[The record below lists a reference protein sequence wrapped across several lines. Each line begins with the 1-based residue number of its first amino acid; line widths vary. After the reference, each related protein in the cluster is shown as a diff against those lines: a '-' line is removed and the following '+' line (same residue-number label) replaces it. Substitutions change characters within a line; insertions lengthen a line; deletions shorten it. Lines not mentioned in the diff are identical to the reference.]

1 MVLPQKTWATLGS
14 LAQKLQF
21 CTEFWQP
28 LRGFVY
34 NSKSQKRK
42 NRTTI
47 TKLNAM
53 TKKLATLVA
62 MLACCVFG
70 ALAQRVATTPVTD
83 VQTGDYLL
91 LVHSGKTAADGSWAY
106 INTSTSNKNR
116 VSTDAASLGTTA
128 YAGSKIENSA
138 YIWHVEKQSDGKIT
152 IQSVAQKTYW
162 PTAKGYYEKDYY
174 PAHITTGSSAN
185 AFELI
190 ALSDGCFALKST
202 TSVTNL
208 FGNKVNST
216 PTIYVVNNNNSQ
228 IGYYGGYD
236 DSKIES
242 QSEIARVEFYPLQA
256 FTELTYNYVFDGKV
270 RESVKVNAVDG
281 EEYPTPTTAISL
293 PDFIAAPTLKP
304 EGIYHDGAATSYNL
318 QLASTLPFTLSTDA
332 NRVYYYLAAG
342 AGTEG
347 RTMLYAN
354 GNSLKL
360 RAEAQANNLT
370 AMRNDLWYV
379 TGNPFDGLKFHNVG
393 SGTTAMSKI
402 ALSDITELGLSPAGG
417 GHDTWKIYKI
427 SDNAFGLYAKDW
439 KKTNVAWKLNDSKV
453 SFEKIDASAPNTS
466 DAFAFQAIE
475 ATYVLPLHDSEA
487 DDAAFATTCAPFNFA
502 IEGDDVKAYAG
513 KLSADGKELDMKEIE
528 GNVPANQGVILKAAM
543 GVSEVTVKVVNTADA
558 IDNDLKGTN
567 DEMTDLSQVYVF
579 GRDKV
584 THHVGFYNASGDD
597 ALPANRAYLNKP
609 AQEAVNAV
617 AMNFGNGMVTN
628 INTAISAQSAD
639 NAPIYDLSGRR
650 VQRTVKG
657 SLYIKGGRK
666 FMAQ

>member
-1 MVLPQKTWATLGS
+1 
-14 LAQKLQF
+14 
-21 CTEFWQP
+21 
-28 LRGFVY
+28 
-34 NSKSQKRK
+34 
-42 NRTTI
+42 
-47 TKLNAM
+47 M

-70 ALAQRVATTPVTD
+70 ALAQRVATTPATD

-91 LVHSGKTAADGSWAY
+91 LVHSDKTAADGSWAY
-106 INTSTSNKNR
+106 INTSNKNR

-128 YAGSKIENSA
+128 YAGSKIENNA

-162 PTAKGYYEKDYY
+162 PTAKGRKDSDYY
-174 PAHITTGSSAN
+174 PQHITTSSSAN

-190 ALSDGCFALKST
+190 ALSDGFALKST
-202 TSVTNL
+202 TSITNWRGQVT
-208 FGNKVNST
+208 ST
-216 PTIYVVNNNNSQ
+216 PSIYVVNNDNSQ
-228 IGYYGGYD
+228 IGYHGGYD

-242 QSEIARVEFYPLQA
+242 TGEIARVEFYLLQA
-256 FTELTYNYVFDGKV
+256 FTELTYNYWFDGKV
-270 RESVKVNAVDG
+270 RTSVKVNAVDG

-304 EGIYHDGAATSYNL
+304 EGIYHDGAATSYDL

-354 GNSLKL
+354 GKDLNL
-360 RAEAQANNLT
+360 RAEAQADNLT

-379 TGNPFDGLKFHNVG
+379 TGNPYDGLQFHNVG
-393 SGTTAMSKI
+393 SGSTAQSQAIISTITKLWLSSVAGKDKWNIKKLSDTTFSLYSNDLAWKFDGSKI
-402 ALSDITELGLSPAGG
+402 A
-417 GHDTWKIYKI
+417 
-427 SDNAFGLYAKDW
+427 F
-439 KKTNVAWKLNDSKV
+439 
-453 SFEKIDASAPNTS
+453 SAPNTS

-475 ATYVLPLHDSEA
+475 PTYVLPLHDSEA

-502 IEGDDVKAYAG
+502 IVGDDVKAYVG
-513 KLSADGKELDMKEIE
+513 KLSADGKELNMNEIE

-584 THHVGFYNASGDD
+584 TRHVGFYTAAGDAS
-597 ALPANRAYLNKP
+597 LPANRAYLDKP
-609 AQEAVNAV
+609 AQEAANAV
-617 AMNFGNGMVTN
+617 AMNFGDGTVTN
-628 INTAISAQSAD
+628 VNTAISVQSTD

>member
-1 MVLPQKTWATLGS
+1 
-14 LAQKLQF
+14 
-21 CTEFWQP
+21 
-28 LRGFVY
+28 
-34 NSKSQKRK
+34 
-42 NRTTI
+42 
-47 TKLNAM
+47 M

-83 VQTGDYLL
+83 VQTGVYMLRMKSDRIP
-91 LVHSGKTAADGSWAY
+91 GADGAWVYYKDKDSHAY
-106 INTSTSNKNR
+106 GESDNTALKVVTENPLSEDHYNYLWR
-116 VSTDAASLGTTA
+116 VVRKD
-128 YAGSKIENSA
+128 
-138 YIWHVEKQSDGKIT
+138 DGKIT
-152 IQSVAQKTYW
+152 IQSFTANTYWAKAKGGQPSLGLKDNNKWVPNDFPMSETENAFTLEQNGNSGYKLKTYS
-162 PTAKGYYEKDYY
+162 TRTYYSGFTKKSEEKEVYVVDNVNM
-174 PAHITTGSSAN
+174 SNSDKAN
-185 AFELI
+185 A
-190 ALSDGCFALKST
+190 AH
-202 TSVTNL
+202 N
-208 FGNKVNST
+208 
-216 PTIYVVNNNNSQ
+216 
-228 IGYYGGYD
+228 IGYQQTSATRSD
-236 DSKIES
+236 ITF
-242 QSEIARVEFYPLQA
+242 EFYEVTQFPEKVS
-256 FTELTYNYVFDGKV
+256 FTYNYLYDGVSKKTEKFDTYTYKPYP
-270 RESVKVNAVDG
+270 AV
-281 EEYPTPTTAISL
+281 TV
-293 PDFIAAPTLKP
+293 PDFIKANAPEGEIKP
-304 EGIYHDGAATSYNL
+304 EDNGATINIEC
-318 QLASTLPFTLSTDA
+318 TPDLPFTLSTDA

-354 GNSLKL
+354 GKDLKL
-360 RAEAQANNLT
+360 RAEAQADNLT

-379 TGNPFDGLKFHNVG
+379 TGNPYDGLQFHNVG
-393 SGTTAMSKI
+393 SGTTAMSKL
-402 ALSDITELGLSPAGG
+402 ALSNITELGVSPGVGG

-439 KKTNVAWKLNDSKV
+439 KKTNVAWKLNGSEV
-453 SFEKIDASAPNTS
+453 SFEKIDANAPNTS

-475 ATYVLPLHDSEA
+475 ATYVLPLHDSKA
-487 DDAAFATTCAPFNFA
+487 DNAAFATTCAPFNFA
-502 IEGDDVKAYAG
+502 IVGDDVKAYAG

-567 DEMTDLSQVYVF
+567 DEMNDLSQVYVF

-584 THHVGFYNASGDD
+584 THHVGFYTAAGDD
-597 ALPANRAYLNKP
+597 PLPANRAYLNKP

-617 AMNFGNGMVTN
+617 AMNFGDGTVTN

>member
-1 MVLPQKTWATLGS
+1 
-14 LAQKLQF
+14 
-21 CTEFWQP
+21 
-28 LRGFVY
+28 
-34 NSKSQKRK
+34 
-42 NRTTI
+42 
-47 TKLNAM
+47 M

-106 INTSTSNKNR
+106 INTSDKNR
-116 VSTDAASLGTTA
+116 VNTDDASLGTTA

-174 PAHITTGSSAN
+174 PAHITTGSSANAN

-354 GNSLKL
+354 GEDLNL
-360 RAEAQANNLT
+360 RAEAQADNLT

-379 TGNPFDGLKFHNVG
+379 TGNPYDGLKFHNVG
-393 SGTTAMSKI
+393 SGTTAQSYAAITSATKLNLSHLWLGGQDNWNIKKLSDTTFSLYSNDLAWKFDGSKI
-402 ALSDITELGLSPAGG
+402 A
-417 GHDTWKIYKI
+417 
-427 SDNAFGLYAKDW
+427 F
-439 KKTNVAWKLNDSKV
+439 
-453 SFEKIDASAPNTS
+453 SAPNTS

-487 DDAAFATTCAPFNFA
+487 DNAAFATTCAPFNFA
-502 IEGDDVKAYAG
+502 IVGDDVKAYAG
-513 KLSADGKELDMKEIE
+513 KLSADGKELDMSEIE

-584 THHVGFYNASGDD
+584 THHVGFYNASGDA

-617 AMNFGNGMVTN
+617 AMNFGDGMVTN

>member
-1 MVLPQKTWATLGS
+1 
-14 LAQKLQF
+14 
-21 CTEFWQP
+21 
-28 LRGFVY
+28 
-34 NSKSQKRK
+34 
-42 NRTTI
+42 
-47 TKLNAM
+47 M

-91 LVHSGKTAADGSWAY
+91 LVHSDKTAADGSWAY
-106 INTSTSNKNR
+106 INTSNKNR

-128 YAGSKIENSA
+128 YAGSKIENNA

-162 PTAKGYYEKDYY
+162 PTARGYYEKDYY

-190 ALSDGCFALKST
+190 ALSDGFALKST
-202 TSVTNL
+202 TAVTNII
-208 FGNKVNST
+208 GTKVNRT

-228 IGYYGGYD
+228 IGYHGGYD

-242 QSEIARVEFYPLQA
+242 KSEIARVEFYPLQA
-256 FTELTYNYVFDGKV
+256 FTELTYNYVFDGEV
-270 RESVKVNAVDG
+270 RTSVKVNAVDG

-304 EGIYHDGAATSYNL
+304 EGIYHDGAATSYDL
-318 QLASTLPFTLSTDA
+318 ELASTLPFTLSTDA

-354 GNSLKL
+354 GKELKL
-360 RAEAQANNLT
+360 RAEAQADNLT

-379 TGNPFDGLKFHNVG
+379 TGNPYDGLQFHNVG

-439 KKTNVAWKLNDSKV
+439 KKTNVAWKLNGSEV
-453 SFEKIDASAPNTS
+453 SFEKIDANAPNTS

-487 DDAAFATTCAPFNFA
+487 DNAAFATTCAPFNFA
-502 IEGDDVKAYAG
+502 IMGDDVKAYAG

-543 GVSEVTVKVVNTADA
+543 VVSEVTVKVVNTADA

-584 THHVGFYNASGDD
+584 TRHVGFYNASGDA
-597 ALPANRAYLNKP
+597 ALPANRAYLDKP

-617 AMNFGNGMVTN
+617 AMNFGDGMVTN

>member
-1 MVLPQKTWATLGS
+1 
-14 LAQKLQF
+14 
-21 CTEFWQP
+21 
-28 LRGFVY
+28 
-34 NSKSQKRK
+34 
-42 NRTTI
+42 
-47 TKLNAM
+47 M

-174 PAHITTGSSAN
+174 PAHITTGSSANAN

-354 GNSLKL
+354 GNSLEL

-379 TGNPFDGLKFHNVG
+379 TGNPYDGLQFHNVG
-393 SGTTAMSKI
+393 SGTTAVSKI
-402 ALSDITELGLSPAGG
+402 ALSDITELGLSPVGG

-487 DDAAFATTCAPFNFA
+487 DNAAFATTCAPFNFA
-502 IEGDDVKAYAG
+502 IVGDDVKAYAG

-584 THHVGFYNASGDD
+584 TRHVGFYTAAGD
-597 ALPANRAYLNKP
+597 APLPANRAYLNKP

>member
-1 MVLPQKTWATLGS
+1 
-14 LAQKLQF
+14 
-21 CTEFWQP
+21 
-28 LRGFVY
+28 
-34 NSKSQKRK
+34 
-42 NRTTI
+42 
-47 TKLNAM
+47 M

-83 VQTGDYLL
+83 VQTGVYMLRMKSDRIPGTDGAWVYYNGSHAYGESDNTALKVVTENPLSEDHYNYL
-91 LVHSGKTAADGSWAY
+91 W
-106 INTSTSNKNR
+106 R
-116 VSTDAASLGTTA
+116 VVRKD
-128 YAGSKIENSA
+128 
-138 YIWHVEKQSDGKIT
+138 DGKIT
-152 IQSVAQKTYW
+152 IQSFTANTYWAKAKGGQPSLGLKDNNKWVPNDFPMSETENAFTLEQNGNSGYKLKTYS
-162 PTAKGYYEKDYY
+162 TRTYYSGFTKKSEEKEVYVVDNVNM
-174 PAHITTGSSAN
+174 SNSDKAN
-185 AFELI
+185 A
-190 ALSDGCFALKST
+190 AH
-202 TSVTNL
+202 N
-208 FGNKVNST
+208 
-216 PTIYVVNNNNSQ
+216 
-228 IGYYGGYD
+228 IGYQQTSATRSD
-236 DSKIES
+236 ITF
-242 QSEIARVEFYPLQA
+242 EFYEVTQFPEKVS
-256 FTELTYNYVFDGKV
+256 FTYNYLYDGVSKKTEKFDVYTYKPYP
-270 RESVKVNAVDG
+270 AV
-281 EEYPTPTTAISL
+281 TV
-293 PDFIAAPTLKP
+293 PDFIKANAPEGEIKP
-304 EGIYHDGAATSYNL
+304 EDNGTTINIECTPD
-318 QLASTLPFTLSTDA
+318 LPFTLSTDA

-354 GNSLKL
+354 GKDLKL

-379 TGNPFDGLKFHNVG
+379 TGNPYDGLKFHNVG
-393 SGTTAMSKI
+393 SGTTAQSYAAITSATKLNLSHLWLGGQDNWNIKKLSDTTFSLYSNDLAWKFDGSKI
-402 ALSDITELGLSPAGG
+402 A
-417 GHDTWKIYKI
+417 
-427 SDNAFGLYAKDW
+427 F
-439 KKTNVAWKLNDSKV
+439 
-453 SFEKIDASAPNTS
+453 SAPNTS

-475 ATYVLPLHDSEA
+475 ATYVLPLHDSDA
-487 DDAAFATTCAPFNFA
+487 DNAAFATTCAPFNFA
-502 IEGDDVKAYAG
+502 IVGDDVKAYAG

-584 THHVGFYNASGDD
+584 TRHVGFYTAAGDA
-597 ALPANRAYLNKP
+597 ALPANRAYLDKP

-617 AMNFGNGMVTN
+617 AMNFGNGTVTN

>member
-1 MVLPQKTWATLGS
+1 
-14 LAQKLQF
+14 
-21 CTEFWQP
+21 
-28 LRGFVY
+28 
-34 NSKSQKRK
+34 
-42 NRTTI
+42 
-47 TKLNAM
+47 M

-106 INTSTSNKNR
+106 INTSNKNR
-116 VSTDAASLGTTA
+116 VNTDDASLGTTA

-379 TGNPFDGLKFHNVG
+379 TGNPYDGLKFHNVERHN
-393 SGTTAMSKI
+393 STIVCS
-402 ALSDITELGLSPAGG
+402 
-417 GHDTWKIYKI
+417 Y
-427 SDNAFGLYAKDW
+427 
-439 KKTNVAWKLNDSKV
+439 
-453 SFEKIDASAPNTS
+453 
-466 DAFAFQAIE
+466 
-475 ATYVLPLHDSEA
+475 
-487 DDAAFATTCAPFNFA
+487 
-502 IEGDDVKAYAG
+502 
-513 KLSADGKELDMKEIE
+513 
-528 GNVPANQGVILKAAM
+528 
-543 GVSEVTVKVVNTADA
+543 
-558 IDNDLKGTN
+558 
-567 DEMTDLSQVYVF
+567 
-579 GRDKV
+579 
-584 THHVGFYNASGDD
+584 
-597 ALPANRAYLNKP
+597 
-609 AQEAVNAV
+609 
-617 AMNFGNGMVTN
+617 
-628 INTAISAQSAD
+628 
-639 NAPIYDLSGRR
+639 
-650 VQRTVKG
+650 
-657 SLYIKGGRK
+657 YICY
-666 FMAQ
+666 

>member
-1 MVLPQKTWATLGS
+1 
-14 LAQKLQF
+14 
-21 CTEFWQP
+21 
-28 LRGFVY
+28 
-34 NSKSQKRK
+34 
-42 NRTTI
+42 
-47 TKLNAM
+47 M

-70 ALAQRVATTPVTD
+70 ALAQRVATTSVTD

-106 INTSTSNKNR
+106 INTSNQNR
-116 VSTDAASLGTTA
+116 VNTDDASLGTTA

-162 PTAKGYYEKDYY
+162 PTAKGRKDSDYY
-174 PAHITTGSSAN
+174 PQHITTSSRANAN

-190 ALSDGCFALKST
+190 ALSDGFALKST
-202 TSVTNL
+202 TSITNWRGQVT
-208 FGNKVNST
+208 ST

-242 QSEIARVEFYPLQA
+242 KSEIARVEFYPLQA
-256 FTELTYNYVFDGKV
+256 FTELTYNYVFDGEV
-270 RESVKVNAVDG
+270 RTSVKVNAVDG

-304 EGIYHDGAATSYNL
+304 EGIYHDGAATSYDL

-354 GNSLKL
+354 GKELKL
-360 RAEAQANNLT
+360 RAEAQADNLT

-379 TGNPFDGLKFHNVG
+379 TGNPYDGLQFHNVG
-393 SGTTAMSKI
+393 SGSTAQSQAIISTITKLWLSSVAGKDKWNIKKLSDTTFSLYSNDLAWKFDGSKI
-402 ALSDITELGLSPAGG
+402 A
-417 GHDTWKIYKI
+417 
-427 SDNAFGLYAKDW
+427 F
-439 KKTNVAWKLNDSKV
+439 
-453 SFEKIDASAPNTS
+453 SAPNTS

-475 ATYVLPLHDSEA
+475 ATYVLPLHNSEA
-487 DDAAFATTCAPFNFA
+487 DNAAFATTCAPFNFA
-502 IEGDDVKAYAG
+502 IVGDDVKAYAG

-543 GVSEVTVKVVNTADA
+543 GVSEVTVKVVNTADV

-584 THHVGFYNASGDD
+584 TRHVGFYNASGDA
-597 ALPANRAYLNKP
+597 ALSANRAYLDKP

-650 VQRTVKG
+650 VQHTVKG

>member
-1 MVLPQKTWATLGS
+1 
-14 LAQKLQF
+14 
-21 CTEFWQP
+21 
-28 LRGFVY
+28 
-34 NSKSQKRK
+34 
-42 NRTTI
+42 
-47 TKLNAM
+47 M

-70 ALAQRVATTPVTD
+70 ALAQRVATTSVTD
-83 VQTGDYLL
+83 VKTGDYLL
-91 LVHSGKTAADGSWAY
+91 LVHSDKTAADGSWAY
-106 INTSTSNKNR
+106 INTSNKNR

-128 YAGSKIENSA
+128 YAGSKIENNA

-162 PTAKGYYEKDYY
+162 PTAKGRKDSDYY
-174 PAHITTGSSAN
+174 PQHITTTSSSANAN

-190 ALSDGCFALKST
+190 ALSDGFALKST
-202 TSVTNL
+202 TSITNWRGQVT
-208 FGNKVNST
+208 ST

-256 FTELTYNYVFDGKV
+256 FTELTYNYVFDGEV
-270 RESVKVNAVDG
+270 RASVKVNAVDG

-354 GNSLKL
+354 GNSLEL

-379 TGNPFDGLKFHNVG
+379 TGNPYDGLKFHNVG

-427 SDNAFGLYAKDW
+427 SDNAFGLYDYNNW
-439 KKTNVAWKLNDSKV
+439 VIGSGNVAWKLNGSKI
-453 SFEKIDASAPNTS
+453 SFEKIDANAPNTS

-475 ATYVLPLHDSEA
+475 PTYVLLLHDSEA
-487 DDAAFATTCAPFNFA
+487 DNAAFATTCAPFNFA
-502 IEGDDVKAYAG
+502 IVGDDVKAYAG
-513 KLSADGKELDMKEIE
+513 KLSADGKELDMNEIE

-543 GVSEVTVKVVNTADA
+543 GVNGVTVKVVNTADA

-567 DEMTDLSQVYVF
+567 AEMTDLSQVYVF
-579 GRDKV
+579 GRDKD
-584 THHVGFYNASGDD
+584 TRHVGFYNASGD
-597 ALPANRAYLNKP
+597 APLPANRAYLDKP
-609 AQEAVNAV
+609 AQEAANAV
-617 AMNFGNGMVTN
+617 AMNFGNGTVTN
-628 INTAISAQSAD
+628 VNTAIIAQSAD
-639 NAPIYDLSGRR
+639 NAPVYDLSGRR

>member
-1 MVLPQKTWATLGS
+1 
-14 LAQKLQF
+14 
-21 CTEFWQP
+21 
-28 LRGFVY
+28 
-34 NSKSQKRK
+34 
-42 NRTTI
+42 
-47 TKLNAM
+47 M

-138 YIWHVEKQSDGKIT
+138 YIWHVEKQSDDKIT

-174 PAHITTGSSAN
+174 PAHITTGSSANAN

-256 FTELTYNYVFDGKV
+256 FTELTYNYVFDGVV
-270 RESVKVNAVDG
+270 RASVKVNAVDG
-281 EEYPTPTTAISL
+281 EEYPTTSISL

-304 EGIYHDGAATSYNL
+304 EGIYHDGAATSYDL
-318 QLASTLPFTLSTDA
+318 QLASTLPFTLSTDD
-332 NRVYYYLAAG
+332 NPVYYYLAAG

-347 RTMLYAN
+347 RTMLYADGKELN
-354 GNSLKL
+354 L
-360 RAEAQANNLT
+360 RAEAQADNLT

-379 TGNPFDGLKFHNVG
+379 TGNPYDGLKFHNVG
-393 SGTTAMSKI
+393 SGTTAMSKL
-402 ALSDITELGLSPAGG
+402 ALSDKTELGLSPALGG

-427 SDNAFGLYAKDW
+427 SDKAFGLYSYNNW
-439 KKTNVAWKLNDSKV
+439 FGNVAWKLNGSKI
-453 SFEKIDASAPNTS
+453 SFEKIDANAPNTS

-475 ATYVLPLHDSEA
+475 ANYVFSLHDSEA
-487 DDAAFATTCAPFNFA
+487 DNAAFATTCAPFNFA
-502 IEGDDVKAYAG
+502 IVGDDVKAYAG

-584 THHVGFYNASGDD
+584 TRHVGFYNASGDA

-617 AMNFGNGMVTN
+617 AMNFGDGTVTN
-628 INTAISAQSAD
+628 VNTAISAQSTD
-639 NAPIYDLSGRR
+639 RAPIYDLSGRR

>member
-1 MVLPQKTWATLGS
+1 
-14 LAQKLQF
+14 
-21 CTEFWQP
+21 
-28 LRGFVY
+28 
-34 NSKSQKRK
+34 
-42 NRTTI
+42 
-47 TKLNAM
+47 M

-91 LVHSGKTAADGSWAY
+91 LVHSDKTAADGSWAY
-106 INTSTSNKNR
+106 INTSNKNR

-128 YAGSKIENSA
+128 YAGSKIENNA

-162 PTAKGYYEKDYY
+162 PTAKGRKDSDYY
-174 PAHITTGSSAN
+174 PQHITTTSSSANAN

-190 ALSDGCFALKST
+190 ALSDGFALKST
-202 TSVTNL
+202 TSITNWRGQVT
-208 FGNKVNST
+208 ST

-256 FTELTYNYVFDGKV
+256 FLTYNYVFDGKV
-270 RESVKVNAVDG
+270 RASVKVNAVDG

-304 EGIYHDGAATSYNL
+304 EGIYHDGAATSYDL

-354 GNSLKL
+354 GEDLNL
-360 RAEAQANNLT
+360 RAEAQADNLT

-379 TGNPFDGLKFHNVG
+379 TGNPYDGLKFHNVG
-393 SGTTAMSKI
+393 SGTTAQSYAAITSATKLNLSHLWLGGQDNWNIKKLSDTTFSLYINDLAWKFDGSKI
-402 ALSDITELGLSPAGG
+402 A
-417 GHDTWKIYKI
+417 
-427 SDNAFGLYAKDW
+427 F
-439 KKTNVAWKLNDSKV
+439 
-453 SFEKIDASAPNTS
+453 SAPNTS

-475 ATYVLPLHDSEA
+475 ATYVLSLHNSEA

-502 IEGDDVKAYAG
+502 IVGDDVKAYAG

-567 DEMTDLSQVYVF
+567 AEMTDLSQVYVF
-579 GRDKV
+579 GRDKD
-584 THHVGFYNASGDD
+584 TRHVGFYTAVGD
-597 ALPANRAYLNKP
+597 APLPANRAYLDKP
-609 AQEAVNAV
+609 AQEAANAV
-617 AMNFGNGMVTN
+617 AMNFGNGMVTK

-650 VQRTVKG
+650 VQHTVKG

>member
-1 MVLPQKTWATLGS
+1 
-14 LAQKLQF
+14 
-21 CTEFWQP
+21 
-28 LRGFVY
+28 
-34 NSKSQKRK
+34 
-42 NRTTI
+42 
-47 TKLNAM
+47 M

-185 AFELI
+185 ANAFELI

-304 EGIYHDGAATSYNL
+304 EGIYHDGAATSYDL

-354 GNSLKL
+354 GNSLEL

-379 TGNPFDGLKFHNVG
+379 TGNPYDGLQFHNVG
-393 SGTTAMSKI
+393 SGTTAVSKI

-487 DDAAFATTCAPFNFA
+487 DNAAFATTCAPFNFA
-502 IEGDDVKAYAG
+502 IVGDDVKAYAG

-567 DEMTDLSQVYVF
+567 AEMTDLSQVYVF

-584 THHVGFYNASGDD
+584 TRHVGFYTAAGD
-597 ALPANRAYLNKP
+597 APLPANRAYLDKP

-617 AMNFGNGMVTN
+617 AMNFGDGMVTN

-639 NAPIYDLSGRR
+639 SAPIYDLSGRR
-650 VQRTVKG
+650 VQHTVKG
-657 SLYIKGGRK
+657 GLYIKGGRK

>member
-1 MVLPQKTWATLGS
+1 
-14 LAQKLQF
+14 
-21 CTEFWQP
+21 
-28 LRGFVY
+28 
-34 NSKSQKRK
+34 
-42 NRTTI
+42 
-47 TKLNAM
+47 M

-91 LVHSGKTAADGSWAY
+91 LVHSDKTAADGSWAY
-106 INTSTSNKNR
+106 INTSHKNR

-138 YIWHVEKQSDGKIT
+138 YIWHVKKQSDGKIT

-162 PTAKGYYEKDYY
+162 PTAEGKNESDYY

-185 AFELI
+185 ANAFELI
-190 ALSDGCFALKST
+190 ALSDGFALKT
-202 TSVTNL
+202 TTTKKAKFVWEKDAVLTA
-208 FGNKVNST
+208 
-216 PTIYVVNNNNSQ
+216 YVVNNDNSR

-242 QSEIARVEFYPLQA
+242 KNEIARVEFYPLQA
-256 FTELTYNYVFDGKV
+256 FTELTYNYVFDGEV
-270 RESVKVNAVDG
+270 RTSVKVNAVDG

-293 PDFIAAPTLKP
+293 PDFIVAPTLKP

-354 GNSLKL
+354 GTDLKL
-360 RAEAQANNLT
+360 RAEAQADNLT

-379 TGNPFDGLKFHNVG
+379 TGNPYDGLQFHNVG
-393 SGTTAMSKI
+393 SGTTAMSYLV
-402 ALSDITELGLSPAGG
+402 LSNQTELWLSPGAGG

-427 SDNAFGLYAKDW
+427 SDNAFGLYSYTKW
-439 KKTNVAWKLNDSKV
+439 IYNGGISYKSGNVAWTIKDSEVK
-453 SFEKIDASAPNTS
+453 FMEIDAKAPNTS
-466 DAFAFQAIE
+466 DAFAFQAVE
-475 ATYVLPLHDSEA
+475 PTYVLPLHNSEA
-487 DDAAFATTCAPFNFA
+487 DNAAFATTCAPFNFA
-502 IEGDDVKAYAG
+502 IVGDDVKAYAG
-513 KLSADGKELDMKEIE
+513 KLSADGKELDMTEIE
-528 GNVPANQGVILKAAM
+528 GNVPANQGVIFKAAM
-543 GVSEVTVKVVNTADA
+543 GVSQVTVKVVNTADA

-579 GRDKV
+579 GLDKV
-584 THHVGFYNASGDD
+584 TRHVGFYTAAGD
-597 ALPANRAYLNKP
+597 APLPANRAYLDKP

-617 AMNFGNGMVTN
+617 AMNFGDGMVTN

-639 NAPIYDLSGRR
+639 NVPIYDLSGRR
-650 VQRTVKG
+650 VQHTVKG

>member
-1 MVLPQKTWATLGS
+1 
-14 LAQKLQF
+14 
-21 CTEFWQP
+21 
-28 LRGFVY
+28 
-34 NSKSQKRK
+34 
-42 NRTTI
+42 
-47 TKLNAM
+47 M

-91 LVHSGKTAADGSWAY
+91 LVHSGKTAANGSWAY
-106 INTSTSNKNR
+106 INTSNQNR
-116 VSTDAASLGTTA
+116 VNTDDASLGTTA

-162 PTAKGYYEKDYY
+162 PTAKGRKDSDYY
-174 PAHITTGSSAN
+174 PQHITTSSSAN

-190 ALSDGCFALKST
+190 ALSDGFALKST
-202 TSVTNL
+202 TSITNWFGQVT
-208 FGNKVNST
+208 ST
-216 PTIYVVNNNNSQ
+216 PTIYVVNNDNSQ

-236 DSKIES
+236 DSKIEGI
-242 QSEIARVEFYPLQA
+242 SEIARVEFYPLQA
-256 FTELTYNYVFDGKV
+256 FLTYNYVFDGKV
-270 RESVKVNAVDG
+270 RASVKVNAVDG

-379 TGNPFDGLKFHNVG
+379 TGNPYDGLKFHNVG
-393 SGTTAMSKI
+393 SGTTAQSYAAITSATELNLSHLWLGGQDNWNIKKLSDTTFSLYSNDLAWKFDGSKI
-402 ALSDITELGLSPAGG
+402 A
-417 GHDTWKIYKI
+417 
-427 SDNAFGLYAKDW
+427 F
-439 KKTNVAWKLNDSKV
+439 
-453 SFEKIDASAPNTS
+453 SAPNTS

-475 ATYVLPLHDSEA
+475 ATYVLPLHNSEA
-487 DDAAFATTCAPFNFA
+487 DNAAFATTCAPFNFA
-502 IEGDDVKAYAG
+502 IVGDDVKAYAG

-543 GVSEVTVKVVNTADA
+543 GVSKVTVKVVNTADA

-584 THHVGFYNASGDD
+584 TRHVGFYNASGDA
-597 ALPANRAYLNKP
+597 ALPANRAYLDKP
-609 AQEAVNAV
+609 AQEAANAV
-617 AMNFGNGMVTN
+617 AMNFGDGTVTN

-657 SLYIKGGRK
+657 GLYIKGGRK

>member
-1 MVLPQKTWATLGS
+1 
-14 LAQKLQF
+14 
-21 CTEFWQP
+21 
-28 LRGFVY
+28 
-34 NSKSQKRK
+34 
-42 NRTTI
+42 
-47 TKLNAM
+47 M

-83 VQTGDYLL
+83 VQTGVYMLRMKSDRIP
-91 LVHSGKTAADGSWAY
+91 GADGAWVYYKDSHAY
-106 INTSTSNKNR
+106 GESDNTALKVVTENPLSEDHYNYLWR
-116 VSTDAASLGTTA
+116 VVRKD
-128 YAGSKIENSA
+128 
-138 YIWHVEKQSDGKIT
+138 DGKIT
-152 IQSVAQKTYW
+152 IQSFTANTYWAKAKGGKPLIGNDDNKWVPNDFPMSETENAFTLEQNGHSGYKLKTYS
-162 PTAKGYYEKDYY
+162 TRTYYSGLSQKSEEKEVYVVDNVNL
-174 PAHITTGSSAN
+174 SNSDKAN
-185 AFELI
+185 AAHNI
-190 ALSDGCFALKST
+190 GYQQTST
-202 TSVTNL
+202 TRSDIT
-208 FGNKVNST
+208 F
-216 PTIYVVNNNNSQ
+216 
-228 IGYYGGYD
+228 
-236 DSKIES
+236 
-242 QSEIARVEFYPLQA
+242 EFYEVTQFPEKVS
-256 FTELTYNYVFDGKV
+256 FTYNYLYDGVSKKTEKFDTYTYKPYP
-270 RESVKVNAVDG
+270 AV
-281 EEYPTPTTAISL
+281 TV
-293 PDFIAAPTLKP
+293 PDFIKANAPEGEIKP
-304 EGIYHDGAATSYNL
+304 EDNGTTINIECTPD
-318 QLASTLPFTLSTDA
+318 LPFTLSTDA

-354 GNSLKL
+354 GKELKL

-379 TGNPFDGLKFHNVG
+379 TGNPYDGLKFHNVG

-427 SDNAFGLYAKDW
+427 SDNAFGLYDYNNW
-439 KKTNVAWKLNDSKV
+439 VIGSGNVAWKLNGSKV

-487 DDAAFATTCAPFNFA
+487 DNAAFATTCAPFDFA
-502 IEGDDVKAYAG
+502 IVGDDVKAYAG

-567 DEMTDLSQVYVF
+567 DEMADLSQVYVF

-584 THHVGFYNASGDD
+584 TRHVGFYNASGDA
-597 ALPANRAYLNKP
+597 ALPANRAYLDKP

-617 AMNFGNGMVTN
+617 VMNFGDGTVTN

>member
-1 MVLPQKTWATLGS
+1 
-14 LAQKLQF
+14 
-21 CTEFWQP
+21 
-28 LRGFVY
+28 
-34 NSKSQKRK
+34 
-42 NRTTI
+42 
-47 TKLNAM
+47 M

-91 LVHSGKTAADGSWAY
+91 LVHSDKTAASGSWAY
-106 INTSTSNKNR
+106 INMSNKNR
-116 VSTDAASLGTTA
+116 VSTDEASLGTTA

-138 YIWHVEKQSDGKIT
+138 YIWHVEKRSDGKIT

-162 PTAKGYYEKDYY
+162 PTAKGRKDSDYY
-174 PAHITTGSSAN
+174 PQHITTSSSAN

-190 ALSDGCFALKST
+190 ALSDGFALKST
-202 TSVTNL
+202 TSITNWRGQVT
-208 FGNKVNST
+208 ST
-216 PTIYVVNNNNSQ
+216 PTIYVVGNNNSQ

-242 QSEIARVEFYPLQA
+242 TSEIARVEFYPLQA
-256 FTELTYNYVFDGKV
+256 FTELTYNYMFDGKV
-270 RESVKVNAVDG
+270 RASVKVNAVDG

-342 AGTEG
+342 TGTEG

-354 GNSLKL
+354 GNSLEL

-379 TGNPFDGLKFHNVG
+379 TGNPYDGLKFHNVG

-427 SDNAFGLYAKDW
+427 SDNAFGLYDYNNW
-439 KKTNVAWKLNDSKV
+439 VIGSGNVAWKLNGSEV
-453 SFEKIDASAPNTS
+453 SFEKIDANAPNTS

-487 DDAAFATTCAPFNFA
+487 DNAAFATTCAPFNFA
-502 IEGDDVKAYAG
+502 IVGDDVKAYAG

-528 GNVPANQGVILKAAM
+528 GNVPANQGVILKVAM

-584 THHVGFYNASGDD
+584 TRHVGFYNASGDA
-597 ALPANRAYLNKP
+597 ALPANRAYLDKP

-628 INTAISAQSAD
+628 INTAISAHGTD

-650 VQRTVKG
+650 VQHTVKG

>member
-1 MVLPQKTWATLGS
+1 
-14 LAQKLQF
+14 
-21 CTEFWQP
+21 
-28 LRGFVY
+28 
-34 NSKSQKRK
+34 
-42 NRTTI
+42 
-47 TKLNAM
+47 M

-70 ALAQRVATTPVTD
+70 ALAQRVATTPETD

-91 LVHSGKTAADGSWAY
+91 LVHSDKTAADGSWAY
-106 INTSTSNKNR
+106 INTSNKNR
-116 VSTDAASLGTTA
+116 VNTDDASLGTTA

-162 PTAKGYYEKDYY
+162 PTAKGYIESDYY

-185 AFELI
+185 ANAFELI
-190 ALSDGCFALKST
+190 ALSDGFALKT
-202 TSVTNL
+202 TTTKKTML
-208 FGNKVNST
+208 AWEKDAT
-216 PTIYVVNNNNSQ
+216 LTAYVVNNNNSQ
-228 IGYYGGYD
+228 IGYHGGYD

-242 QSEIARVEFYPLQA
+242 KSEIARVEFYPLQA

-270 RESVKVNAVDG
+270 RASVKVNAVDG

-304 EGIYHDGAATSYNL
+304 EGIYHDGAALSYDL
-318 QLASTLPFTLSTDA
+318 QLVSTLPFTLSTDA

-360 RAEAQANNLT
+360 RAEAQADNLT

-379 TGNPFDGLKFHNVG
+379 TGNPYDGLKFHNVG
-393 SGTTAMSKI
+393 SGTTAQSQAIISTITKLWLSSAVGTDKWNIKKLSDTTFSLYSNNLAWKFDGSKI
-402 ALSDITELGLSPAGG
+402 A
-417 GHDTWKIYKI
+417 
-427 SDNAFGLYAKDW
+427 F
-439 KKTNVAWKLNDSKV
+439 
-453 SFEKIDASAPNTS
+453 SAPNTS

-502 IEGDDVKAYAG
+502 IVGDDVKAYAG
-513 KLSADGKELDMKEIE
+513 KLSADGKELDMNEIE
-528 GNVPANQGVILKAAM
+528 GNVPANQGVILKASK
-543 GVSEVTVKVVNTADA
+543 GVSKVTVKVVNTADA

-567 DEMTDLSQVYVF
+567 AEMTDLSQVYVF
-579 GRDKV
+579 GRDKD
-584 THHVGFYNASGDD
+584 TRHVGFYTAVGD
-597 ALPANRAYLNKP
+597 APLPANRAYLDKP

-617 AMNFGNGMVTN
+617 AMNFGDGTVTN
-628 INTAISAQSAD
+628 INTAITAQSTD

>member
-1 MVLPQKTWATLGS
+1 
-14 LAQKLQF
+14 
-21 CTEFWQP
+21 
-28 LRGFVY
+28 
-34 NSKSQKRK
+34 
-42 NRTTI
+42 
-47 TKLNAM
+47 M

-91 LVHSGKTAADGSWAY
+91 LVHSDKTAADGSWAY
-106 INTSTSNKNR
+106 INTSNKNR

-128 YAGSKIENSA
+128 YAGSKIENNA

-162 PTAKGYYEKDYY
+162 PTARGYYEKDYY

-190 ALSDGCFALKST
+190 ALSDGFALKST
-202 TSVTNL
+202 TAVTNII
-208 FGNKVNST
+208 GTKVNRT

-228 IGYYGGYD
+228 IGYHGGYD

-242 QSEIARVEFYPLQA
+242 KSEIARVEFYPLQA
-256 FTELTYNYVFDGKV
+256 FTELTYNYVFDGEV
-270 RESVKVNAVDG
+270 RTSVKVNAVDG

-304 EGIYHDGAATSYNL
+304 EGIYHDGAATSYDL

-354 GNSLKL
+354 GKDLNL

-427 SDNAFGLYAKDW
+427 SDNAFGLYGYNNW
-439 KKTNVAWKLNDSKV
+439 LLGSGNVAWKLNGSEV
-453 SFEKIDASAPNTS
+453 SFEKIDASAPNTN

-487 DDAAFATTCAPFNFA
+487 DNAAFATTCAPFNFA
-502 IEGDDVKAYAG
+502 IMGDDVKAYAG

-584 THHVGFYNASGDD
+584 TRHVGFYTAAGD
-597 ALPANRAYLNKP
+597 APLPANRAYLDKP

-657 SLYIKGGRK
+657 GLYIKGGRK

>member
-1 MVLPQKTWATLGS
+1 
-14 LAQKLQF
+14 
-21 CTEFWQP
+21 
-28 LRGFVY
+28 
-34 NSKSQKRK
+34 
-42 NRTTI
+42 
-47 TKLNAM
+47 M

-91 LVHSGKTAADGSWAY
+91 LVHSDKTAADGSWAY
-106 INTSTSNKNR
+106 INTSNKNR

-162 PTAKGYYEKDYY
+162 PTAKGYDKKDYY

-185 AFELI
+185 ANAFELI
-190 ALSDGCFALKST
+190 ALSDGFALKT
-202 TSVTNL
+202 TTTKKTMLVWEKDATL
-208 FGNKVNST
+208 T
-216 PTIYVVNNNNSQ
+216 AYVVSNDNSQ

-256 FTELTYNYVFDGKV
+256 FTELTYNYVFDGEV
-270 RESVKVNAVDG
+270 RASVKVNAVDG

-439 KKTNVAWKLNDSKV
+439 KKTNVAWKLNGSKV
-453 SFEKIDASAPNTS
+453 SFEKIDANAPNTS

-487 DDAAFATTCAPFNFA
+487 DNAAFATTCAPFNFA
-502 IEGDDVKAYAG
+502 IVGDDVKAYAG

-567 DEMTDLSQVYVF
+567 NEMTDLSQVYVF
-579 GRDKV
+579 GRHQV
-584 THHVGFYNASGDD
+584 TRHVGFYTAAGD
-597 ALPANRAYLNKP
+597 APLPANRAYLDKP
-609 AQEAVNAV
+609 AQEAANAV
-617 AMNFGNGMVTN
+617 AMNFGDGTVTN

-639 NAPIYDLSGRR
+639 SAPIYDLSGRR
-650 VQRTVKG
+650 VQHTVKG

>member
-1 MVLPQKTWATLGS
+1 
-14 LAQKLQF
+14 
-21 CTEFWQP
+21 
-28 LRGFVY
+28 
-34 NSKSQKRK
+34 
-42 NRTTI
+42 
-47 TKLNAM
+47 M

-174 PAHITTGSSAN
+174 PAHITTGSSANAN

-354 GNSLKL
+354 GNSLEL

-379 TGNPFDGLKFHNVG
+379 TGNPYDGLQFHNVG
-393 SGTTAMSKI
+393 SGTTAVSKI

-453 SFEKIDASAPNTS
+453 SFEKIDANAPNTS

-475 ATYVLPLHDSEA
+475 ATYVLPLHNSEA
-487 DDAAFATTCAPFNFA
+487 DNAAFATTCAPFNFA
-502 IEGDDVKAYAG
+502 IVGDDVKAYAG

-567 DEMTDLSQVYVF
+567 DEMTDLNQVYVF

-584 THHVGFYNASGDD
+584 TRHVGFYTAAGD
-597 ALPANRAYLNKP
+597 APLPANRAYLNKP

-628 INTAISAQSAD
+628 INTAISAHGAD

-650 VQRTVKG
+650 VQRIVKG

>member
-1 MVLPQKTWATLGS
+1 
-14 LAQKLQF
+14 
-21 CTEFWQP
+21 
-28 LRGFVY
+28 
-34 NSKSQKRK
+34 
-42 NRTTI
+42 
-47 TKLNAM
+47 M

-174 PAHITTGSSAN
+174 PAHITTGSSANAN

-354 GNSLKL
+354 GNSLEL

-379 TGNPFDGLKFHNVG
+379 TGNPYDGLQFHNVG
-393 SGTTAMSKI
+393 SGTTAVSKI

-487 DDAAFATTCAPFNFA
+487 DNAAFATTCAPFNFA
-502 IEGDDVKAYAG
+502 IVGDDVKAYAG
-513 KLSADGKELDMKEIE
+513 KLSADGKELDMSEIE

-543 GVSEVTVKVVNTADA
+543 GVSEVTVKVVNTADV

-584 THHVGFYNASGDD
+584 TRHVGFYNASGNA
-597 ALPANRAYLNKP
+597 ALPANRAYLDKP
-609 AQEAVNAV
+609 AQEAFNAV

-639 NAPIYDLSGRR
+639 NAPIYDLSGCR
-650 VQRTVKG
+650 VQHTVKG

>member
-1 MVLPQKTWATLGS
+1 
-14 LAQKLQF
+14 
-21 CTEFWQP
+21 
-28 LRGFVY
+28 
-34 NSKSQKRK
+34 
-42 NRTTI
+42 
-47 TKLNAM
+47 M

-83 VQTGDYLL
+83 VKTGDYLL
-91 LVHSGKTAADGSWAY
+91 LVHSDKTAADGSWAY
-106 INTSTSNKNR
+106 INTSNKNR

-128 YAGSKIENSA
+128 YAGSKIENNA

-162 PTAKGYYEKDYY
+162 PTARGYYEKDYY

-190 ALSDGCFALKST
+190 ALSDGFALKST
-202 TSVTNL
+202 TAVTNII
-208 FGNKVNST
+208 GTKVNRT

-228 IGYYGGYD
+228 IGYHGGYD

-242 QSEIARVEFYPLQA
+242 KSEIARVEFYPLQA
-256 FTELTYNYVFDGKV
+256 FTELTYNYVFDGEV
-270 RESVKVNAVDG
+270 RTSVKVNAVDG

-354 GNSLKL
+354 GKDLNL

-379 TGNPFDGLKFHNVG
+379 TGNPYDGLQFHNVG
-393 SGTTAMSKI
+393 SGTTAMSYLV
-402 ALSDITELGLSPAGG
+402 LSNQTELRLSPGAGG

-427 SDNAFGLYAKDW
+427 SDNAFGLYSYTKW
-439 KKTNVAWKLNDSKV
+439 IYNGGISYKSGNVAWTIKDSEVK
-453 SFEKIDASAPNTS
+453 FMEIDANAPNTS

-475 ATYVLPLHDSEA
+475 PTYVLPLHDSEA
-487 DDAAFATTCAPFNFA
+487 DNAAFATTCAPFNFA
-502 IEGDDVKAYAG
+502 IVGDDVKAYAG

-567 DEMTDLSQVYVF
+567 AEMTDLSQVYVF
-579 GRDKV
+579 GRDKD
-584 THHVGFYNASGDD
+584 TRHVGFFNAAGDA
-597 ALPANRAYLNKP
+597 ALPANRAYLDKP
-609 AQEAVNAV
+609 AQEAANAV
-617 AMNFGNGMVTN
+617 AMNFGDGTVTN
-628 INTAISAQSAD
+628 INTAISAQSTD

>member
-1 MVLPQKTWATLGS
+1 
-14 LAQKLQF
+14 
-21 CTEFWQP
+21 
-28 LRGFVY
+28 
-34 NSKSQKRK
+34 
-42 NRTTI
+42 
-47 TKLNAM
+47 M

-91 LVHSGKTAADGSWAY
+91 LVHSDKTAADGSWAY
-106 INTSTSNKNR
+106 INTSNKNR

-128 YAGSKIENSA
+128 YAGSKIENNA

-162 PTAKGYYEKDYY
+162 PTARGYYEKDYY

-190 ALSDGCFALKST
+190 ALSDGFALKST
-202 TSVTNL
+202 TAVTNII
-208 FGNKVNST
+208 GTKVNRT

-228 IGYYGGYD
+228 IGYHGGYD

-242 QSEIARVEFYPLQA
+242 KSEIARVEFYPLQA
-256 FTELTYNYVFDGKV
+256 FTELTYNYVFDGEV
-270 RESVKVNAVDG
+270 RTSVKVNAVDD

-304 EGIYHDGAATSYNL
+304 EGIYHDGAATSYDL

-354 GNSLKL
+354 GKDLNL
-360 RAEAQANNLT
+360 RAEAQADNLT

-379 TGNPFDGLKFHNVG
+379 TGNPYDGLKFHNVG
-393 SGTTAMSKI
+393 SGTTAVSLATPSNVTELKLSSKI
-402 ALSDITELGLSPAGG
+402 GTDI
-417 GHDTWKIYKI
+417 WKIYKI
-427 SDNAFGLYAKDW
+427 SDNAFGLYCYGEWVYDRG
-439 KKTNVAWKLNDSKV
+439 NVAWKLNGSKV
-453 SFEKIDASAPNTS
+453 SFEKIDANAPNTS

-487 DDAAFATTCAPFNFA
+487 DNAAFATTCAPFNFA
-502 IEGDDVKAYAG
+502 IVGDDVKAYAG

-579 GRDKV
+579 GRDNV
-584 THHVGFYNASGDD
+584 TRHVGFYAAAGD
-597 ALPANRAYLNKP
+597 APLPANRAYLDKP

-628 INTAISAQSAD
+628 INTAISAYGTD

-650 VQRTVKG
+650 VQHTVKG

>member
-1 MVLPQKTWATLGS
+1 
-14 LAQKLQF
+14 
-21 CTEFWQP
+21 
-28 LRGFVY
+28 
-34 NSKSQKRK
+34 
-42 NRTTI
+42 
-47 TKLNAM
+47 M

-91 LVHSGKTAADGSWAY
+91 LVHSDKTAADGSWAY
-106 INTSTSNKNR
+106 INTSNKNR

-152 IQSVAQKTYW
+152 IQSVAQKTNW
-162 PTAKGYYEKDYY
+162 PTAEGKNESDYY
-174 PAHITTGSSAN
+174 PAHITTGSSVN

-190 ALSDGCFALKST
+190 ALSDGFALKT
-202 TSVTNL
+202 TTTKKAKYIWEKDATL
-208 FGNKVNST
+208 T
-216 PTIYVVNNNNSQ
+216 AYVVNNNNSQ
-228 IGYYGGYD
+228 IGYHGGYD

-242 QSEIARVEFYPLQA
+242 KSEIARVEFYPLQA
-256 FTELTYNYVFDGKV
+256 FTELTYNYWFDGKV
-270 RESVKVNAVDG
+270 RASVKVNAVDG
-281 EEYPTPTTAISL
+281 EEYPTPTTVISL

-304 EGIYHDGAATSYNL
+304 EGIYHDGAATSYDL
-318 QLASTLPFTLSTDA
+318 QLASTLPFTLSTDD

-354 GNSLKL
+354 GEDLKL

-379 TGNPFDGLKFHNVG
+379 TGNPYDGLQFHNVG
-393 SGTTAMSKI
+393 SGTTAMSYLV
-402 ALSDITELGLSPAGG
+402 LSNQTELWLSPGAGG

-427 SDNAFGLYAKDW
+427 SDNAFGLYSYTKW
-439 KKTNVAWKLNDSKV
+439 IYNGGISYKSGNVAWTIKDSKV
-453 SFEKIDASAPNTS
+453 KFMEIDANAPNTS

-475 ATYVLPLHDSEA
+475 PTYVLPLHDSEA
-487 DDAAFATTCAPFNFA
+487 DNAAFATTCAPFNFA
-502 IEGDDVKAYAG
+502 IVGDDVKAYAG

-543 GVSEVTVKVVNTADA
+543 GVSEVTVKVVNTADV

-579 GRDKV
+579 GRDNV
-584 THHVGFYNASGDD
+584 TRHVGFFNAAGNA
-597 ALPANRAYLNKP
+597 ALPANRAYLDKP

-628 INTAISAQSAD
+628 INTAISAHGAD

>member
-1 MVLPQKTWATLGS
+1 
-14 LAQKLQF
+14 
-21 CTEFWQP
+21 
-28 LRGFVY
+28 
-34 NSKSQKRK
+34 
-42 NRTTI
+42 
-47 TKLNAM
+47 M

-91 LVHSGKTAADGSWAY
+91 LVHSDKTAADGSWAY
-106 INTSTSNKNR
+106 INTSNKNR

-162 PTAKGYYEKDYY
+162 PTAKGRKDSDYY
-174 PAHITTGSSAN
+174 PQHITTTSSSANAN

-190 ALSDGCFALKST
+190 ALSDGFALKST
-202 TSVTNL
+202 TSITNWRGQVT
-208 FGNKVNST
+208 ST
-216 PTIYVVNNNNSQ
+216 PTIYVVNNDNSR

-242 QSEIARVEFYPLQA
+242 KSEIARVEFYPLQA
-256 FTELTYNYVFDGKV
+256 FTELTYDYVFDGKV

-354 GNSLKL
+354 GKDLKL
-360 RAEAQANNLT
+360 RAEAQAGNLT

-379 TGNPFDGLKFHNVG
+379 TGNPYDGLQFHNVG
-393 SGTTAMSKI
+393 SGTTAVSLATPSNVTELKLSSKI
-402 ALSDITELGLSPAGG
+402 GTDI
-417 GHDTWKIYKI
+417 WKIYKI
-427 SDNAFGLYAKDW
+427 SDNAFGLYCYGEWVFDRG
-439 KKTNVAWKLNDSKV
+439 NVAWKLNGSKV
-453 SFEKIDASAPNTS
+453 SFEKIDANAPNTS

-487 DDAAFATTCAPFNFA
+487 DNAAFATTCAPFNFA
-502 IEGDDVKAYAG
+502 IVGDDVKAYAG

-567 DEMTDLSQVYVF
+567 AEMTDLSQVYVF

-584 THHVGFYNASGDD
+584 TRHVGFYTAAGD
-597 ALPANRAYLNKP
+597 APLPANRAYLDKP
-609 AQEAVNAV
+609 AQEAANAV
-617 AMNFGNGMVTN
+617 AMNFGDGMVTN

-639 NAPIYDLSGRR
+639 SAPIYDLSGCR
-650 VQRTVKG
+650 VQHTVKG
-657 SLYIKGGRK
+657 GLYIKGGRK

>member
-1 MVLPQKTWATLGS
+1 
-14 LAQKLQF
+14 
-21 CTEFWQP
+21 
-28 LRGFVY
+28 
-34 NSKSQKRK
+34 
-42 NRTTI
+42 
-47 TKLNAM
+47 M

-70 ALAQRVATTPVTD
+70 ALAQKVATTPATD

-91 LVHSGKTAADGSWAY
+91 LVHSDKTAADGSWAY
-106 INTSTSNKNR
+106 INTSNKNR
-116 VSTDAASLGTTA
+116 VNTDDASLGTSA
-128 YAGSKIENSA
+128 YAGSKIENRA
-138 YIWHVEKQSDGKIT
+138 YIWHVVKQSDGKIT

-162 PTAKGYYEKDYY
+162 PTAKGRKDSDYY
-174 PAHITTGSSAN
+174 PQHITTSSSAN

-190 ALSDGCFALKST
+190 ALSDGFALKST
-202 TSVTNL
+202 TSITDWFGQVT
-208 FGNKVNST
+208 ST
-216 PTIYVVNNNNSQ
+216 PAIYVVSNNNSQ
-228 IGYYGGYD
+228 IGYHGGYD

-242 QSEIARVEFYPLQA
+242 KSEIARVEFYPLQA
-256 FTELTYNYVFDGKV
+256 FTELTYNYVFDGEV
-270 RESVKVNAVDG
+270 RTSVKVNAVDG

-304 EGIYHDGAATSYNL
+304 DGIYHDGAATSYDL

-354 GNSLKL
+354 GTDLKL

-379 TGNPFDGLKFHNVG
+379 TGNPYDGLKFHNVG
-393 SGTTAMSKI
+393 SGTTAQSQAIISTITKLWLSSAVGTDKWNIKKLSDTTFSLYSNNLAWKFDGSKI
-402 ALSDITELGLSPAGG
+402 A
-417 GHDTWKIYKI
+417 
-427 SDNAFGLYAKDW
+427 F
-439 KKTNVAWKLNDSKV
+439 
-453 SFEKIDASAPNTS
+453 SAPNTS

-502 IEGDDVKAYAG
+502 IVGDDVKAYAG
-513 KLSADGKELDMKEIE
+513 KLSADGKELDMNEIE

-567 DEMTDLSQVYVF
+567 AEMTDLSQVYVF
-579 GRDKV
+579 GRDKD
-584 THHVGFYNASGDD
+584 TRHVGFYNASGD
-597 ALPANRAYLNKP
+597 APLPANRAYLDKP
-609 AQEAVNAV
+609 AQEAANAV
-617 AMNFGNGMVTN
+617 AMNFGNGTVTN
-628 INTAISAQSAD
+628 INTAITAKSAD

>member
-1 MVLPQKTWATLGS
+1 
-14 LAQKLQF
+14 
-21 CTEFWQP
+21 
-28 LRGFVY
+28 
-34 NSKSQKRK
+34 
-42 NRTTI
+42 
-47 TKLNAM
+47 M

-106 INTSTSNKNR
+106 INTSNNR
-116 VSTDAASLGTTA
+116 VNTDDASLGTTA
-128 YAGSKIENSA
+128 YAGSKIENNA

-162 PTAKGYYEKDYY
+162 PTAKGKMKSDYY
-174 PAHITTGSSAN
+174 PAHITTGSSDNAN

-190 ALSDGCFALKST
+190 ALSDDFALKT
-202 TSVTNL
+202 TTTKKAKFIWEKDATL
-208 FGNKVNST
+208 T
-216 PTIYVVNNNNSQ
+216 AYVVNNNNSQ

-242 QSEIARVEFYPLQA
+242 QSEIARVEFYTLQA
-256 FTELTYNYVFDGKV
+256 FTELTYNYVFDGEV
-270 RESVKVNAVDG
+270 RASVKVNAVDG

-354 GNSLKL
+354 GEDLNL
-360 RAEAQANNLT
+360 RAEAQADNLT

-379 TGNPFDGLKFHNVG
+379 TGNPYDGLKFHNVG
-393 SGTTAMSKI
+393 SGTTAMSKL
-402 ALSDITELGLSPAGG
+402 ALSNITELGVSPGAGG
-417 GHDTWKIYKI
+417 GHDTWNVYKI
-427 SDNAFGLYAKDW
+427 SDNAFGLYSYNNW
-439 KKTNVAWKLNDSKV
+439 LLGSGNVAWKLNGSKV
-453 SFEKIDASAPNTS
+453 SFEKIDANAPNTS
-466 DAFAFQAIE
+466 DAFAFQVIE

-502 IEGDDVKAYAG
+502 IVGDDVKAYAG

-543 GVSEVTVKVVNTADA
+543 GVSEVTVKVVNAADA

-584 THHVGFYNASGDD
+584 TRHVGFYTAAGAA
-597 ALPANRAYLNKP
+597 ALPANRAYLDKP
-609 AQEAVNAV
+609 AQEAANAV
-617 AMNFGNGMVTN
+617 AMNFGDGTVTN

-657 SLYIKGGRK
+657 SLYIKGGCK

>member
-1 MVLPQKTWATLGS
+1 
-14 LAQKLQF
+14 
-21 CTEFWQP
+21 
-28 LRGFVY
+28 
-34 NSKSQKRK
+34 
-42 NRTTI
+42 
-47 TKLNAM
+47 M

-70 ALAQRVATTPVTD
+70 ALAQKVATTPATD

-91 LVHSGKTAADGSWAY
+91 LVHSDKTAADGSWAY
-106 INTSTSNKNR
+106 INTSNKNR
-116 VSTDAASLGTTA
+116 VNTDDASLGTSA

-162 PTAKGYYEKDYY
+162 PTAKGRKDSDYY
-174 PAHITTGSSAN
+174 PQHITTSSSAN

-190 ALSDGCFALKST
+190 ALSDGFALKST
-202 TSVTNL
+202 TSITDWFGQVT
-208 FGNKVNST
+208 ST
-216 PTIYVVNNNNSQ
+216 PAIYVVSNNNSQ
-228 IGYYGGYD
+228 IGYHGGYD

-242 QSEIARVEFYPLQA
+242 KSEIARVEFYPLQA

-270 RESVKVNAVDG
+270 RASVKVNAVDG
-281 EEYPTPTTAISL
+281 EEYPIPTTAISL

-304 EGIYHDGAATSYNL
+304 EGIYHDGAALSYDL

-360 RAEAQANNLT
+360 RAEAQADNLT

-379 TGNPFDGLKFHNVG
+379 TGNPYDGLKFHNVG
-393 SGTTAMSKI
+393 SGTTAQSQAIISTITKLWLSSAVGTDKWNIKKLSDTTFSLYSNNLAWKFDGSKI
-402 ALSDITELGLSPAGG
+402 A
-417 GHDTWKIYKI
+417 
-427 SDNAFGLYAKDW
+427 F
-439 KKTNVAWKLNDSKV
+439 
-453 SFEKIDASAPNTS
+453 SAPNTS

-475 ATYVLPLHDSEA
+475 PTYVLSLHDSEA
-487 DDAAFATTCAPFNFA
+487 DGAAFATTCAPFNFA
-502 IEGDDVKAYAG
+502 IVGDGVKAYAG
-513 KLSADGKELDMKEIE
+513 KLSADGKELDMNEIE

-567 DEMTDLSQVYVF
+567 AEMTDLSQVYVF
-579 GRDKV
+579 GRDKD
-584 THHVGFYNASGDD
+584 TRHVGFYTAVGD
-597 ALPANRAYLNKP
+597 APLPANRAYLDKP

-617 AMNFGNGMVTN
+617 AMNFGNGTVTN
-628 INTAISAQSAD
+628 INTAISAQSTD

>member
-1 MVLPQKTWATLGS
+1 
-14 LAQKLQF
+14 
-21 CTEFWQP
+21 
-28 LRGFVY
+28 
-34 NSKSQKRK
+34 
-42 NRTTI
+42 
-47 TKLNAM
+47 M

-106 INTSTSNKNR
+106 INTSDKNR
-116 VSTDAASLGTTA
+116 VNTDDASLGTTA

-174 PAHITTGSSAN
+174 PAHITTGSSANAN

-354 GNSLKL
+354 GEDLNL
-360 RAEAQANNLT
+360 RAEAQADNLT

-379 TGNPFDGLKFHNVG
+379 TGNPYDGLKFHNVG
-393 SGTTAMSKI
+393 SGTTAQSYAAITSATKLNLSHLWLGGQDNWNIKKLSDTTFSLYSNDLAWKFDGSKI
-402 ALSDITELGLSPAGG
+402 A
-417 GHDTWKIYKI
+417 
-427 SDNAFGLYAKDW
+427 F
-439 KKTNVAWKLNDSKV
+439 
-453 SFEKIDASAPNTS
+453 SAPNTS

-502 IEGDDVKAYAG
+502 IMGDDVKAYAG
-513 KLSADGKELDMKEIE
+513 KLSADGKELDMSEIE

-579 GRDKV
+579 GRDNV
-584 THHVGFYNASGDD
+584 TRHVGFYTAAGDA
-597 ALPANRAYLNKP
+597 ALPANRAYLDKP
-609 AQEAVNAV
+609 AQEAANAV
-617 AMNFGNGMVTN
+617 AMNFGDGTVTN
-628 INTAISAQSAD
+628 INTAISAQSTD

>member
-1 MVLPQKTWATLGS
+1 
-14 LAQKLQF
+14 
-21 CTEFWQP
+21 
-28 LRGFVY
+28 
-34 NSKSQKRK
+34 
-42 NRTTI
+42 
-47 TKLNAM
+47 M

-83 VQTGDYLL
+83 VQTGVYMLRMKSDRIPGTDGAWVYYNESHAYGESDNTALKVVTENPLSEDHYNYL
-91 LVHSGKTAADGSWAY
+91 W
-106 INTSTSNKNR
+106 R
-116 VSTDAASLGTTA
+116 VVRKD
-128 YAGSKIENSA
+128 
-138 YIWHVEKQSDGKIT
+138 DGKIT
-152 IQSVAQKTYW
+152 IQSFTANAYWAKAKGGKPLIGNDDNKWVPNDFPMSETENAFTLEQNGHSGYKLKTYS
-162 PTAKGYYEKDYY
+162 TRTYYSGLSQKSEEKEVYVVDNVNL
-174 PAHITTGSSAN
+174 SNSDKAN
-185 AFELI
+185 A
-190 ALSDGCFALKST
+190 AHS
-202 TSVTNL
+202 
-208 FGNKVNST
+208 
-216 PTIYVVNNNNSQ
+216 
-228 IGYYGGYD
+228 IGYQQTSATRSD
-236 DSKIES
+236 ITF
-242 QSEIARVEFYPLQA
+242 EFYEVTQFPEKVS
-256 FTELTYNYVFDGKV
+256 FTYNYLY
-270 RESVKVNAVDG
+270 DG
-281 EEYPTPTTAISL
+281 ESKKTEKFDVYTYKPYPAITV
-293 PDFIAAPTLKP
+293 PDFIKANAPEGEIKP
-304 EGIYHDGAATSYNL
+304 EDNGTTINIECTPD
-318 QLASTLPFTLSTDA
+318 LPFTLSTDA

-360 RAEAQANNLT
+360 RAEAQADNLT

-427 SDNAFGLYAKDW
+427 SDNAFGLYGYNNW
-439 KKTNVAWKLNDSKV
+439 LLGSGNVAWKLNGSEV

-475 ATYVLPLHDSEA
+475 PTYVLPLHDSEA

-502 IEGDDVKAYAG
+502 IVGDDVKAYAG

-543 GVSEVTVKVVNTADA
+543 GVSEVTVKVINTADA

-567 DEMTDLSQVYVF
+567 NEMTDLSQVYVF

-584 THHVGFYNASGDD
+584 TRHVGFYTAAGD
-597 ALPANRAYLNKP
+597 APLPANRAYLNKP

-617 AMNFGNGMVTN
+617 AMNFGDGTVTN
-628 INTAISAQSAD
+628 VNTAISAQSTD
-639 NAPIYDLSGRR
+639 RAPIYDLSGRR
-650 VQRTVKG
+650 VQHTVKG